1 MGNVSI
7 NADVCSRCGACVR
20 ACPAEIFVRGTQGN
34 PPSLVHEEFCIT
46 CGHCVAVCPNAA
58 VSHARFPE
66 GSRRPIDRKTLP
78 SAQQVLEL
86 LRARRSVRVFKNRP
100 VEEETLKQILDAA
113 ALAPSAHNA
122 RDTEFVIIRDK
133 DLLRRISEQTMAYFV
148 NAGKMLRNPI
158 TRAFFALIA
167 PRPLFRGAMQML
179 PELVILEEALAKG
192 EEPILRGAPCLLVSH
207 AAPSLSFPESN
218 AALAIHNATLYAQSL
233 GVGSFQ
239 VGFVTGASRSSKAL
253 RQVLGIPTGHQVQAA
268 LALGYPGIHYD
279 YWPQRQPLQ
288 VEWR

>member
-1 MGNVSI
+1 M
-7 NADVCSRCGACVR
+7 
-20 ACPAEIFVRGTQGN
+20 RGKEGS
-34 PPSLVHEEFCIT
+34 PPCFVHEEFCIA

-58 VSHARFPE
+58 VSHVRFPE

-100 VEEETLKQILDAA
+100 IEEETLKQILDAA
-113 ALAPSAHNA
+113 ALAPSAHNV
-122 RDTEFVIIRDK
+122 RDTEFIVIRDK
-133 DLLRRISEQTMAYFV
+133 DTLRRISEQTMAYFV
-148 NAGKMLRNPI
+148 KAGKMLHNPV
-158 TRAFFALIA
+158 TRAFFALIT
-167 PRPLFRGAMQML
+167 PRALFKGAMQML
-179 PELVILEEALAKG
+179 PELVILEEAVAKG

-207 AAPSLSFPESN
+207 AAASLSFPETN
-218 AALAIHNATLYAQSL
+218 AALAIHNATLHAQAL
-233 GVGSFQ
+233 GLGSFQ
-239 VGFVTGASRSSKAL
+239 VGFVTGASRSSKGL
-253 RQVLGIPTGHQVQAA
+253 RQVLGIPPGHQVQAT